1 MVLPHITLKTLR
13 GHVFSK
19 GDFNKENHFYCRDS
33 CNCDQPHA
41 LICTPDASATVGP
54 IKLGLLGMFH
64 RRIVP
69 YTLPSFP
76 CWSTTEA
83 SACLLVRPKKL

>member
-1 MVLPHITLKTLR
+1 MVLPHIILKTLR

-54 IKLGLLGMFH
+54 IQARTTGH
-64 RRIVP
+64 VP
-69 YTLPSFP
+69 QKNCPLY
-76 CWSTTEA
+76 
-83 SACLLVRPKKL
+83 SALFSMLVYH